1 MRENKL
7 INYLKTAIKKDY
19 LYSNDELIY
28 MKKELRHLN
37 EQLEAIKKTTSK
49 GFGN

>member
-1 MRENKL
+1 MREKKL
-7 INYLKTAIKKDY
+7 INYLKAALKKEH

-28 MKKELRHLN
+28 MKKELRNLN
-37 EQLEAIKKTTSK
+37 DKFETIKKITSK